1 VFLLFVRADS
11 QLKLQATAIC
21 QGLVQKNVPLKL
33 FGAKEGR
40 KLAYYATITEE
51 QEEEVK
57 IRKKTEDDGVGSSN
71 PQDANNCVI
80 VAHPEC
86 VKGLEMPVVV
96 VITADDVTDTVPR
109 YVDPWFDVI
118 ACCTSQLVVV
128 GKRENSLDF
137 VRMFRDMH
145 IRL

>member
-1 VFLLFVRADS
+1 VRADS
-11 QLKLQATAIC
+11 ELKLQATAFC
-21 QGLVQKNVPLKL
+21 QGLSQKNVPLKL

-40 KLAYYATITEE
+40 KLAYCVTNTEE

-57 IRKKTEDDGVGSSN
+57 IRKK
-71 PQDANNCVI
+71 NNCVI
-80 VAHPEC
+80 VAHSEC
-86 VKGLEMPVVV
+86 IKGLEMPVVV
-96 VITADDVTDTVPR
+96 VIAADDVTDTVPR

-118 ACCTSQLVVV
+118 ACCTSQLVLV